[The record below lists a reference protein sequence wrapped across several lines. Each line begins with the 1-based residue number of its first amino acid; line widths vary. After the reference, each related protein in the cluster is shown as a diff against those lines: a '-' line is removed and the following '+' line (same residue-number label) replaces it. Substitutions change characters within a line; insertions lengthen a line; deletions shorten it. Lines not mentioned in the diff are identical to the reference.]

1 VTCRIGLEL
10 PYRIVRRLHEKG
22 AALAQ
27 IFALGQIVRR
37 MRELNRVAALLSDGF
52 LALDAEDICRGR
64 TRRAPYLK
72 KVGLMLSLK
81 SALTSFK
88 VFVSAIQLILLF
100 G

>member
-1 VTCRIGLEL
+1 M
-10 PYRIVRRLHEKG
+10 RRLHEKRTP
-22 AALAQ
+22 LAQ
-27 IFALGQIVRR
+27 MLALGQVVRR
-37 MRELNRVAALLSDGF
+37 MRELNRVAALLPDGF
-52 LALDAEDICRGR
+52 LALNAEDICRGR